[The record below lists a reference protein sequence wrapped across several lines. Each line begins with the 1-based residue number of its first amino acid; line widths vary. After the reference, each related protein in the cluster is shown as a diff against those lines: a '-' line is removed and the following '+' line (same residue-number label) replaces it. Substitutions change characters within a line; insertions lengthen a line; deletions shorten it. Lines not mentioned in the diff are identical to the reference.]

1 MPSLAVLHQTLT
13 GQLRRVR
20 QQVAG
25 VAVPGYNHSVD
36 ETVGAP
42 GRQEGSTPTPASFLR
57 SLTQVLLRCAEWG
70 AQNWP
75 SSEPL
80 TSQPC
85 KGLTGSEARPVPR
98 FGRGHC
104 SPLRPDPFLLLGPGP
119 LSLTPSLI
127 PGSGPHHPAQDIP
140 ESGKPGLHW
149 PGEKRRGSR
158 SISSPR
164 RQ

>member
-57 SLTQVLLRCAEWG
+57 SLTQVPLRCAEWG
-70 AQNWP
+70 VQNWP

-85 KGLTGSEARPVPR
+85 KGLRTVWSVLLIIFLAAVSHLE
-98 FGRGHC
+98 
-104 SPLRPDPFLLLGPGP
+104 LRAKI
-119 LSLTPSLI
+119 LS
-127 PGSGPHHPAQDIP
+127 
-140 ESGKPGLHW
+140 
-149 PGEKRRGSR
+149 
-158 SISSPR
+158 
-164 RQ
+164 